1 MMNNPK
7 PISDYLLPGKRAHL
21 VGIGGVSMRPL
32 GLVLRSMGIPEAL
45 ARGALRFS
53 LCADNTLEQMDTIVA
68 AVTDVVDYLRNM
80 SPLWRDKCCG
90 KREFLLK

>member
-1 MMNNPK
+1 MENASFQ
-7 PISDYLLPGKRAHL
+7 IRDYLKPGCHAHL

-53 LCADNTLEQMDTIVA
+53 LCADNTPEEADAIADAAAA
-68 AVTDVVDYLRNM
+68 AVAQAGAGEGVL
-80 SPLWRDKCCG
+80 S
-90 KREFLLK
+90 